1 MLFRSIGFHPQ
12 RQGLMDKDYSRGVIR
27 KALEKSFAPEF
38 LNRIDDIV
46 MFDPLDKTSIHRI
59 IDIELKEVYRRIDE
73 LGYRLEITDEAKEYI
88 TSKGYD
94 VQFGARPLKRS
105 IQKYIEDEM
114 AGILLQEDVTP
125 GDTIVI
131 GHDQATDKIGRAHV

>member
-1 MLFRSIGFHPQ
+1 M
-12 RQGLMDKDYSRGVIR
+12 
-27 KALEKSFAPEF
+27 EKSFAPEF

-46 MFDPLDKTSIHRI
+46 MFDPLDKTSIHKI
-59 IDIELKEVYRRIDE
+59 IDIELKEVYRRIDG

-114 AGILLQEDVTP
+114 AGILLQENVAQ

-131 GHDQATDKIGRAHV
+131 GYDQATDKMTHEIKKA